1 MRVGASMSDNSY
13 ISKRD
18 IAKKMKELSPGTTI
32 KDNIKFQDTYYQA
45 LKDMIEITGKP
56 VRLSNILTIKPTVVP
71 QKSAYDGIHKCYSV
85 IPEHTV
91 IKLKKLSFLK
101 EIDNLLMNMVK
112 NKD

>member
-1 MRVGASMSDNSY
+1 MLTLSKSTY

-18 IAKKMKELSPGTTI
+18 IAKRMKELSPGTTV
-32 KDNIKFQDTYYQA
+32 KDNIKFQDIYYQA

-56 VRLSNILTIKPTVVP
+56 VRLGNILTIKPTVVSK
-71 QKSAYDGIHKCYSV
+71 KSAYDGIHKCYSV